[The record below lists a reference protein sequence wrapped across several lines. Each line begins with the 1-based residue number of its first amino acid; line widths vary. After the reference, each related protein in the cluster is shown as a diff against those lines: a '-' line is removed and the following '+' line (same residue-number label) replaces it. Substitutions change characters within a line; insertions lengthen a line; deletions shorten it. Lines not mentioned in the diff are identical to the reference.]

1 MHKIE
6 YIKPGIEV
14 MDISFISVVCTSPG
28 IDPGGSGHDFEWG
41 NDLGITPGGSSE
53 DFEWG
58 N

>member
-1 MHKIE
+1 MHSTE
-6 YIKPGIEV
+6 YLEPEMEELNVSTASII
-14 MDISFISVVCTSPG
+14 CTSSG